1 MNSAVQKALAGV
13 TFGTAQ
19 TLGQTSV
26 LPLVRQEDLEPAY
39 LTLSE
44 ALTKEL
50 VTVTEVSESGSVP
63 ELRVKNDAEL
73 PVLIL
78 DGEEL
83 RGAKQNRVC
92 NTTILLCEKRE
103 TVIPVSCTEQGRWS
117 YQTSKFE
124 DSHLVMARKA
134 RVNKSRSVSAG
145 VKRFAAVAS
154 ASAEHYRSD
163 QGRVWDDVHRL
174 HEDLAVAS
182 PTGAM
187 RDAYEAHGHRLRETA
202 KAFPCVEGQCG
213 LLVAHNGRVLGL
225 DLVSRPS
232 AYRYLHERLLKSYV
246 IDLRDTGDDVP
257 YGTME
262 NWAPWFIESLNGL
275 TESAHPSVGHG
286 TDFRFE
292 GPTTCGSALVYE
304 DTGIHAA
311 FFADQIEPDDRY
323 WMVRD
328 RARARRVWRRE

>member
-13 TFGTAQ
+13 AFGPAQ

-26 LPLVRQEDLEPAY
+26 LPLVRQEDLDPAY

-92 NTTILLCEKRE
+92 NTTILLREKRE

-117 YQTSKFE
+117 YQSRKFE

-145 VKRFAAVAS
+145 VKRFAAAAS

-187 RDAYEAHGHRLRETA
+187 RDAYEAHGLRLRETT
-202 KAFPCVEGQCG
+202 KAFPCVDGQCG

-232 AYRYLHERLLKSYV
+232 AYRHLHERLLKSYV
-246 IDLRDTGDDVP
+246 IDLQEIGEAAGKVDVES
-257 YGTME
+257 M
-262 NWAPWFIESLNGL
+262 AQSFIDSLAGL
-275 TESAHPSVGHG
+275 EETAHPSVGHG
-286 TDFRFE
+286 TDYRFE
-292 GPTTCGSALVYE
+292 GTTTCGSALVHL

-311 FFADQIEPDDRY
+311 FFQDQVEHDDTG
-323 WMVRD
+323 WLFED
-328 RARARRVWRRE
+328 RARVRRMRRRE